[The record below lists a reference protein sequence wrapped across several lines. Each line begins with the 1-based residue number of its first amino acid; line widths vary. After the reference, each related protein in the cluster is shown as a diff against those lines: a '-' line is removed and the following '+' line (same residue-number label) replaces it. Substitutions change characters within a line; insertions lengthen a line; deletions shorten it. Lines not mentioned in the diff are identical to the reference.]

1 MTIYNVKDDS
11 GLLGVY
17 TNATE
22 AAQFA
27 IEQDTKMQD
36 GVRITDE
43 NDRELAKLR
52 LERVEVEQK
61 TFPYSDSFREQK
73 TLDCSHEF
81 REELGEDVYRFD
93 KTADRERTAR
103 LAQERE
109 HADRGSEVE
118 IEGHTAAPLLGDYLR
133 GLQDDKDKLT
143 QMFGLDEGQ
152 GRERANEQEA
162 AEAPS
167 GFASWLAEKK
177 QEQEAREQQE
187 PAKLETV
194 LHQGHDYGHD
204 FSHGA

>member
-17 TNATE
+17 TNASE

-52 LERVEVEQK
+52 LERIEVEQK

-81 REELGEDVYRFD
+81 RQELGEDAYRFD
-93 KTADRERTAR
+93 KTAERERAAMQT
-103 LAQERE
+103 QERGQ
-109 HADRGSEVE
+109 ADRGSEVE
-118 IEGHTAAPLLGDYLR
+118 IEGHTSPLLGDYLR
-133 GLQDDKDKLT
+133 SLQDDKDKLT
-143 QMFGLDEGQ
+143 RMFGLDEDQ
-152 GRERANEQEA
+152 GRGHAKEQEA

-177 QEQEAREQQE
+177 REQEAGEQQE
-187 PAKLETV
+187 PARLETV